1 VNLIGLALSVGSAA
15 LGVGL
20 LRVAWTRRG
29 STRRITTSGWLVL
42 LGGVCAWHNA
52 GVAWDEATAL
62 AALAPSLIA
71 FMLLARHAEWRPA
84 QPNARRT
91 REPAVLERRTAG
103 PSPMPGQ
110 HRYDRARGRN
120 LSRIILAGPL
130 ALAAALGLAAV
141 IALHAPT
148 LDANRLITAEL
159 CLPLAW
165 AIGAVWAT
173 MTDNLTRVAL
183 VLALTAGVCLGGAAL

>member
-1 VNLIGLALSVGSAA
+1 MNLTGLALSVGSAA

-20 LRVAWTRRG
+20 LRIAWSHRG
-29 STRRITTSGWLVL
+29 STRLLTTSGWLVL
-42 LGGVCAWHNA
+42 LGGISAWHNT

-71 FMLLARHAEWRPA
+71 FALLARNAEWRPA
-84 QPNARRT
+84 RPNVPRT
-91 REPAVLERRTAG
+91 REPTALQPRTAG
-103 PSPMPGQ
+103 PPPMPGQ
-110 HRYDRARGRN
+110 HRYDRASGRN
-120 LSRIILAGPL
+120 ISRIILAGPL

-141 IALHAPT
+141 IALRAPT
-148 LDANRLITAEL
+148 LEANRLVTAEL

-183 VLALTAGVCLGGAAL
+183 VLSLTAVVGLGGAAL